1 MNIKKHEKCVKRLV
15 GLARHK
21 ISGIENSDCSNS
33 ITRVPPQLTFI
44 SMSNSE
50 KINLCT
56 SLKVLHIVH
65 FRHFVELKMLFL
77 LIRQQFM

>member
-1 MNIKKHEKCVKRLV
+1 MNIKKQEKCVERLV

-21 ISGIENSDCSNS
+21 NPGIENSDCSKS
-33 ITRVPPQLTFI
+33 KTRVPPQLMFI

-56 SLKVLHIVH
+56 SLKVLHNVH
-65 FRHFVELKMLFL
+65 FRYFGRLKMRFL
-77 LIRQQFM
+77 LIRQQFG